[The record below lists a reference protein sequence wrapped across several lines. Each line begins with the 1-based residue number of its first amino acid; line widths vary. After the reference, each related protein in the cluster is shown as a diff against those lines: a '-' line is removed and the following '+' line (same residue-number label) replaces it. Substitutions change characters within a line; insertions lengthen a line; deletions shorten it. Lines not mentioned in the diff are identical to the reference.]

1 MDRKIKN
8 WEQLLDHGVTA
19 SRTFVLELTEQVL
32 ERLDSY
38 KRIKELISLKGN
50 LLKIG
55 TRTWDLERKRNVYL
69 IGAGE
74 GMQCHGKGC
83 GGCAGGSTDRWDYHC
98 EMQGGG
104 CVFPRACI

>member
-38 KRIKELISLKGN
+38 KRIKN
-50 LLKIG
+50 
-55 TRTWDLERKRNVYL
+55 
-69 IGAGE
+69 
-74 GMQCHGKGC
+74 
-83 GGCAGGSTDRWDYHC
+83 
-98 EMQGGG
+98 
-104 CVFPRACI
+104 

>member
-19 SRTFVLELTEQVL
+19 SRTLVLELTEQVL

-55 TRTWDLERKRNVYL
+55 TRTWDLERKRNVYPVSYTHL
-69 IGAGE
+69 
-74 GMQCHGKGC
+74 
-83 GGCAGGSTDRWDYHC
+83 TL
-98 EMQGGG
+98 
-104 CVFPRACI
+104 PTT